1 MLAVVIAVGEEYTY
15 SRNIKEVEA
24 TGSGDILYIEMRH

>member
-1 MLAVVIAVGEEYTY
+1 MLAVVEEYTY

-24 TGSGDILYIEMRH
+24 TGPGDIMYIEMRH